1 MKPLAIV
8 LAILAVSFPT
18 PPALAAD
25 GATDTLP
32 GYLGNWKLDRAA
44 RAALEE
50 GSAWSDAKLQL
61 ALRIISRLGVAPADA
76 YDGWASEAAA
86 IGPERAAAIGDRFVK
101 IEGRAIFIA
110 PLVLPAEIAEIVG
123 RKEIDVVRLKAGDGM
138 IVDVLA
144 DAAPKAWPRWRPIDE
159 AAAVIGLAVSI
170 AAGPVPAPPPAD
182 GVAWPVEPAAIL
194 VVARRVAW
202 YPATPLGGLGMD
214 YGLFDTVAD
223 GQKLVGGDTE
233 AFYGMLAAVGR
244 GSAESIE
251 AAAGPPADIM
261 PLLDPKQRWFADHRG
276 DPITV
281 DGVARR
287 ATRIAID
294 DPVRRRAVGAD
305 HYWELF
311 VFVPTSLIKIGE
323 RLQESYPI
331 VCCVRSLPNG
341 MPTGQ
346 NINERVRVSG
356 FAMKRYAYPLP
367 KVKGE
372 KEQPDRRQETPLVIG
387 RRAAWVPEPSTAGAT
402 SFLGWIFAGLAA
414 LIGLLLAFGAWRS
427 SRDTRR
433 RERSERDALPERIS
447 LPERIER
454 P

>member
-8 LAILAVSFPT
+8 LAILAISFPT
-18 PPALAAD
+18 PPALAGD

-32 GYLGNWKLDRAA
+32 GYLGNWKIDRAS

-50 GSAWSDAKLQL
+50 AAPWSDAKLQL
-61 ALRIISRLGVAPADA
+61 ALRLIARLGAASSEA
-76 YDGWASEAAA
+76 HARWASEAAA
-86 IGPERAAAIGDRFVK
+86 IGPDPAAALGDRLVK

-123 RKEIDVVRLKAGDGM
+123 RKEIDVVRLKAADGM
-138 IVDVLA
+138 IIDVLA
-144 DAAPKAWPRWRPIDE
+144 DAAPKAWLRWRPIDE
-159 AAAVIGLAVSI
+159 AAVVIGLAVST
-170 AAGPVPAPPPAD
+170 APGPVPAPPPAD
-182 GVAWPVEPAAIL
+182 GTTWPAEPAAML

-202 YPATPLGGLGMD
+202 YPSTPLGGLGMD

-233 AFYGMLAAVGR
+233 AFYGLLAAVGR
-244 GSAESIE
+244 GSEQAIE
-251 AAAGPPADIM
+251 AAAGPPVDVM
-261 PLLDPKQRWFADHRG
+261 LLIDPKQRWFADHRG

-346 NINERVRVSG
+346 NINERVRMSG
-356 FAMKRYAYPLP
+356 FALKRYAYPLP

-372 KEQPDRRQETPLVIG
+372 NEQPDRRQETPLVIG
-387 RRAAWVPEPSTAGAT
+387 QRAVWVPEPSTAGAA
-402 SFLGWIFAGLAA
+402 SLLGWIFAGLAG

-433 RERSERDALPERIS
+433 RERRERDALPK
-447 LPERIER
+447 RIEL

>member
-8 LAILAVSFPT
+8 LAILAISFPG

-25 GATDTLP
+25 GATETLP
-32 GYLGNWKLDRAA
+32 GYLGNWKIDRAS
-44 RAALEE
+44 RAALEK
-50 GSAWSDAKLQL
+50 ATPWSDAKLQL
-61 ALRIISRLGVAPADA
+61 ALRLIGRLEVAPPGVYA
-76 YDGWASEAAA
+76 GWASEAGA
-86 IGPERAAAIGDRFVK
+86 IGSDPAAALGDRMVK
-101 IEGRAIFIA
+101 IEGRATFIA
-110 PLVLPAEIAEIVG
+110 PVVLPTQIAEIVG
-123 RKEIDVVRLKAGDGM
+123 RKEIDVVRLKAADGM
-138 IVDVLA
+138 LVDVLA
-144 DAAPKAWPRWRPIDE
+144 NAAPKAWPRWRPIDE
-159 AAAVIGLAVSI
+159 AAGVIGLAVST
-170 AAGPVPAPPPAD
+170 APGPVPAPPPAD
-182 GVAWPVEPAAIL
+182 GTSWPAEPAAVV

-202 YPATPLGGLGMD
+202 YPPTPLGGMGMD

-233 AFYGMLAAVGR
+233 AFYGLLAAVGR
-244 GSAESIE
+244 GSEESIE
-251 AAAGPPADIM
+251 AAAGPPADMM
-261 PLLDPKQRWFADHRG
+261 PLIDPKQRWFADHRG
-276 DPITV
+276 DAITV

-311 VFVPTSLIKIGE
+311 IFVPTSLIKIGE

-356 FAMKRYAYPLP
+356 FALKRYAYPLP
-367 KVKGE
+367 KVQGE
-372 KEQPDRRQETPLVIG
+372 KAQPDRRQETPLVVG
-387 RRAAWVPEPSTAGAT
+387 RRAVWVPEPSTAGAA
-402 SFLGWIFAGLAA
+402 SLLGWIFAGLAG

-433 RERSERDALPERIS
+433 RERRERDALPK
-447 LPERIER
+447 RIEL

>member
-1 MKPLAIV
+1 MTRLALL
-8 LAILAVSFPT
+8 LAILALACVAAPT
-18 PPALAAD
+18 KAAD

-32 GYLGNWKLDRAA
+32 GYLGNWKLDRAS
-44 RAALEE
+44 RGALEAP
-50 GSAWSDAKLQL
+50 GAWGDAKLQL
-61 ALRIISRLGVAPADA
+61 AVRLIGRLGVASPEA
-76 YDGWASEAAA
+76 YAGWVNEAAA
-86 IGPERAAAIGDRFVK
+86 TGADVAASLGDRFVK
-101 IEGRAIFIA
+101 IEGRALFIA
-110 PLVLPAEIAEIVG
+110 PLVLPVEIAEIVG
-123 RKEIDVVRLKAGDGM
+123 RKEIDVVRLKAADGM

-159 AAAVIGLAVSI
+159 AAAVIGLAVST

-182 GVAWPVEPAAIL
+182 GTAWAAEPAAIV

-202 YPATPLGGLGMD
+202 YPSTPLGSFGMD

-244 GSAESIE
+244 GSEEAIE
-251 AAAGPPADIM
+251 AAAGPPADVM

-276 DPITV
+276 DAITV

-294 DPVRRRAVGAD
+294 DPVRRREVGGD

-331 VCCVRSLPNG
+331 VCCVRTLPKG

-356 FAMKRYAYPLP
+356 FALKRYAYPLP

-372 KEQPDRRQETPLVIG
+372 QEQPNRRQETPLVIG
-387 RRAAWVPEPSTAGAT
+387 RRAVWVPEPSTVGAA
-402 SFLGWIFAGLAA
+402 SLLGWIFAGLAG

-427 SRDTRR
+427 ARDTRR
-433 RERSERDALPERIS
+433 RERREREALPERIE
-447 LPERIER
+447 LP
-454 P
+454 

>member
-8 LAILAVSFPT
+8 LAILALSFPT

-25 GATDTLP
+25 SATDTLP
-32 GYLGNWKLDRAA
+32 GYLGNWKLDRAS
-44 RAALEE
+44 RAVLEE
-50 GSAWSDAKLQL
+50 AAPWSEAKLQL
-61 ALRIISRLGVAPADA
+61 ALRLIGRLGVSPPGA
-76 YDGWASEAAA
+76 YAEWAIEAAA
-86 IGPERAAAIGDRFVK
+86 IGPDPAAALGDRLVK

-110 PLVLPAEIAEIVG
+110 PLVVPAEIAEIVG
-123 RKEIDVVRLKAGDGM
+123 RKEIDVVRLKAADGM
-138 IVDVLA
+138 IIDVLA

-159 AAAVIGLAVSI
+159 AAAVVGLAVSI
-170 AAGPVPAPPPAD
+170 AAGPVPAPPLAD
-182 GVAWPVEPAAIL
+182 GVAWPAEPAAIL

-202 YPATPLGGLGMD
+202 YPSTPLGGLGMD

-233 AFYGMLAAVGR
+233 AFYGLLAAVGR
-244 GSAESIE
+244 GSEESIE
-251 AAAGPPADIM
+251 AVAGPPADVM
-261 PLLDPKQRWFADHRG
+261 PLIDPKRRWFADHRG
-276 DPITV
+276 DAITV

-294 DPVRRRAVGAD
+294 DPLRRRAVGAD

-311 VFVPTSLIKIGE
+311 IFVPTSLIKIGE
-323 RLQESYPI
+323 RLQESYPV

-356 FAMKRYAYPLP
+356 FALKRYAYPLP

-372 KEQPDRRQETPLVIG
+372 KEQPDRRQETPLVVG
-387 RRAAWVPEPSTAGAT
+387 RRAVWVPEPSTAGAA
-402 SFLGWIFAGLAA
+402 SLLGWIFAGLAG

-433 RERSERDALPERIS
+433 RERRERDS
-447 LPERIER
+447 LPDRIEL